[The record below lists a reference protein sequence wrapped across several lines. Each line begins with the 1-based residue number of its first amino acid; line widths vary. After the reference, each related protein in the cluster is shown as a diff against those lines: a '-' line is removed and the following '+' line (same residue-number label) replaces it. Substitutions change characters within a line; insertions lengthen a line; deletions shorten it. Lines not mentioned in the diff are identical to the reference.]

1 MLSQHTSSSSSF
13 SAVPVTLS
21 PVTPVLPPSVPLLL
35 PEKKSTEEDFGIE
48 REEGVWRRGAGGGEK
63 GTQNHGLVTTGKNR
77 ECEEEEE

>member
-1 MLSQHTSSSSSF
+1 MLSQHTSSSSSSF

-21 PVTPVLPPSVPLLL
+21 PVTPVLHPSVPLLL

-48 REEGVWRRGAGGGEK
+48 REEGVWRRGGGAE